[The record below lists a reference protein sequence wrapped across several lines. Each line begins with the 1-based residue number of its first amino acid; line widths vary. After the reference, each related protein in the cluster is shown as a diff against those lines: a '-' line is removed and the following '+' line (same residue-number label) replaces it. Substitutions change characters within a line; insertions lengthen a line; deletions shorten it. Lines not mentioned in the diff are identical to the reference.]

1 MENISASN
9 QLDDYPNAASENF
22 FEHSNYYT
30 FLVTY
35 LGFTKGR
42 KVSKRNR
49 NRDSL
54 RIINK
59 ETERKKEKTTVL
71 ERSIRSLFELR
82 GGGSLEG
89 GSKNCM
95 EREEFE
101 FGALR
106 DGLTARNDG
115 GGRRR
120 KRPRRSPRR
129 STRRVVVVVVVVEF

>member
-35 LGFTKGR
+35 IGYTKGR

-59 ETERKKEKTTVL
+59 ETERKKEKTRRFSREVFVRYSNYGEGEVSKEGVKIAWNAKNSSSGLYATGL
-71 ERSIRSLFELR
+71 QLAMTE
-82 GGGSLEG
+82 GGGG
-89 GSKNCM
+89 GNV
-95 EREEFE
+95 
-101 FGALR
+101 R
-106 DGLTARNDG
+106 DV
-115 GGRRR
+115 
-120 KRPRRSPRR
+120 PRG
-129 STRRVVVVVVVVEF
+129 EAQGE